1 MTDRNS
7 PNVSKRRILLTE
19 LASVILCLGF
29 IAVFAGKY
37 VVFPMIR
44 PSYTATKNS
53 VTYEAI
59 KEYAIEGDIRDR
71 HGNIILGY
79 GEPGTGAYAQWP
91 QNYSFSW
98 LLGYYS
104 VNSSMENKFG
114 LRGNLKDYSLF
125 TLDANNKGTAVT
137 LTADTDLQN
146 FAYQNILA
154 GNEGSVI
161 VLDNA
166 TGAIMCLASQSTI
179 DYDVNNVDTLLA
191 SDIPDSQ
198 YRRGT
203 FENDPPGSTFKVITA
218 AAALKKA
225 EDEGLTDDFFA
236 YTDTGTYIAEGDG
249 FAITN
254 YANAVYGDIGLEE
267 ALNNSVNCYFA
278 DLGIRTG
285 RSRIRDMANAFLIGK
300 DIEVPF
306 LDTVSSV
313 LDFGAGTP
321 ADIAQVSF
329 GQGNTEISP
338 LHLALIA
345 QAIANDGK
353 MMAPYIVNTIK
364 LGRIPLY
371 KFFPHSLNQCIS
383 GSIDG
388 KLKAI
393 MHSTAVGYGLDEE
406 NFGYVCAKTGS
417 AECTGDRVHTY
428 IIGFTDRFSFCISAN
443 NSDIS
448 TNLLPG
454 AQQLT
459 AYLNSME

>member
-1 MTDRNS
+1 MAI
-7 PNVSKRRILLTE
+7 V
-19 LASVILCLGF
+19 LCLGF
-29 IAVFAGKY
+29 VAVFAGKY
-37 VVFPMIR
+37 VVFPWLR

-59 KEYAIEGDIRDR
+59 RSYAIEGDIRDR
-71 HGNIILGY
+71 NGNIVLGY
-79 GEPGTGAYAQWP
+79 GEPGSSAYALWP
-91 QNYSFSW
+91 QNYSYAW

-104 VNSSMENKFG
+104 VNSSAENRFG

-125 TLDANNKGTAVT
+125 TLDQSDKGAAVN
-137 LTADTDLQN
+137 LTTDTGLQN

-161 VLDNA
+161 VLDNRS
-166 TGAIMCLASQSTI
+166 GAILCLTSQSTI
-179 DYDVNNVDTLLA
+179 DYDVNDVDSLLT

-225 EDEGLTDDFFA
+225 EDENLGEDFFA
-236 YTDTGTYIAEGDG
+236 YTDTGTYIADGDG

-285 RSRIRDMANAFLIGK
+285 KERLGDMASAFLIGR
-300 DIEVPF
+300 DIEIPF
-306 LDTVSSV
+306 LDTVKSV
-313 LDFGAGTP
+313 LDFGTGSP
-321 ADIAQVSF
+321 GDIAQVSF
-329 GQGNTEISP
+329 GQGNTEVSP
-338 LHLALIA
+338 LHLAMIA
-345 QAIANDGK
+345 QAIANNGN
-353 MMAPYIVNTIK
+353 MMAPYIVDSIR

-371 KFFPHSLNQCIS
+371 KSFRHSLNQCIS
-383 GSIDG
+383 QSIDDS
-388 KLKAI
+388 LKQI
-393 MHSTAVGYGLDEE
+393 MHSTAVGYGMDEE

-428 IIGFTDRFSFCISAN
+428 IIGFTDRYSFCISAN

-454 AQQLT
+454 AQQLVQ
-459 AYLNSME
+459 YLNSME